1 MNLKGKKVTL
11 RAVEESDLGMLQELT
26 NSPDFEKMI
35 VGWSF
40 AVSAKDQ
47 AEWFKN
53 CKQGLDRLRF
63 TIVTEEDGAVGMIGL
78 RSIDWKNGSAVGL
91 GMRIAKT
98 NLRTRGLATDAW
110 MTLFRYAFDELR
122 LNRIVG
128 SYIEYNKASA
138 RVCEKVGFKVEG
150 IQREAVYKNGKFHNV
165 YSLGCLKSDYE
176 ALIAK
181 NNYWDDN
188 NENKQ

>member
-1 MNLKGKKVTL
+1 MNLKGKKVLL
-11 RAVEESDLGMLQELT
+11 RAVEESDLVMLQELT
-26 NSPDFEKMI
+26 NNPDFEKMI

-47 AEWFKN
+47 ADWFSK
-53 CKQGLDRLRF
+53 CKQGLEKLRF
-63 TIVTEEDGAVGMIGL
+63 TIVTEEDGAVGLIGL
-78 RSIDWKNGSAVGL
+78 RNIDWKNGSAHGL

-110 MTLFRYAFDELR
+110 MTLFRYAFEELR

-138 RVCEKVGFKVEG
+138 RVCEKVGFKIEG
-150 IQREAVYKNGKFHNV
+150 VQREAVYKNGKYHDV
-165 YSLGCLKSDYE
+165 VSLGCLKSDYE
-176 ALIAK
+176 ELISK
-181 NNYWDDN
+181 THYWDDD
-188 NENKQ
+188 ENGL

>member
-1 MNLKGKKVTL
+1 MNLKGKKVLL
-11 RAVEESDLGMLQELT
+11 RAIEESDLKMLQDLT

-47 AEWFKN
+47 ADWFEN

-63 TIVTEEDGAVGMIGL
+63 TIETKEDGAVGLIGL
-78 RSIDWKNGSAVGL
+78 RDIDWKNGSAIGL

-110 MTLFRYAFDELR
+110 MTLLRYCFEELR

-138 RVCEKVGFKVEG
+138 RVCEKVGFKIEG
-150 IQREAVYKNGKFHNV
+150 IQREAVFKNGTYHNV
-165 YSLGCLKSDYE
+165 VSLACIKSDYDT
-176 ALIAK
+176 LI
-181 NNYWDDN
+181 NENHYWDEDN
-188 NENKQ
+188 DNK

>member
-1 MNLKGKKVTL
+1 MNLKGRKVLL
-11 RAVEESDLGMLQELT
+11 RAVEESDLEMFKDLT
-26 NSPDFEKMI
+26 NSPDFEKMV

-40 AVSAKDQ
+40 AISSKDQ
-47 AEWFKN
+47 TEWYKN
-53 CKQGLDRLRF
+53 CKQGLAYLRF

-78 RSIDWKNGSAVGL
+78 RDIDWKNGSALGL

-98 NLRTRGLATDAW
+98 QLRTRGLATDAW

-138 RVCEKVGFKVEG
+138 RVCEKVGFKIEG
-150 IQREAVYKNGKFHNV
+150 IQREAVYKDGKFHNV
-165 YSLGCLKSDYE
+165 ISLSCLKSDYK
-176 ALIAK
+176 ALIAE
-181 NNYWDDN
+181 NHYWDTKD
-188 NENKQ
+188 EK

>member
-1 MNLKGKKVTL
+1 MNLKGKKVLL
-11 RAVEESDLGMLQELT
+11 RAVEEGDLQMLQDLT

-40 AVSAKDQ
+40 AISKKDQ
-47 AEWFKN
+47 DAWFQN
-53 CKQGLDRLRF
+53 CTNGLARLRF
-63 TIVTEEDGAVGMIGL
+63 TIETEEDGPVGLIGL
-78 RSIDWKNGSAVGL
+78 RDIDWKNGSAVGL

-138 RVCEKVGFKVEG
+138 RVCEKVGFKIEG
-150 IQREAVYKNGKFHNV
+150 IQREAVYKGGKFHNV
-165 YSLGCLKSDYE
+165 YALSCLKSDYE
-176 ALIAK
+176 ALIAE
-181 NNYWDDN
+181 NHYWEEDN
-188 NENKQ
+188 ESK

>member
-11 RAVEESDLGMLQELT
+11 RAVEERDLEMLKELT
-26 NSPDFEKMI
+26 NSPDFERMI

-40 AVSAKDQ
+40 AVSSKDQ
-47 AEWFKN
+47 IEWFQN

-63 TIVTEEDGAVGMIGL
+63 TIETEEDGAVGLIGL
-78 RSIDWKNGSAVGL
+78 RDIDWKNGSAIGL

-138 RVCEKVGFKVEG
+138 RVCEKVGFKIEG
-150 IQREAVYKNGKFHNV
+150 VQREAVYKNGKFHDV
-165 YSLGCLKSDYE
+165 VSLGCLKSDYE
-176 ALIAK
+176 TLISK
-181 NNYWDDN
+181 NHYWEIN
-188 NENKQ
+188 HES

>member
-1 MNLKGKKVTL
+1 MNLRGRKVTL
-11 RAVEESDLGMLQELT
+11 RAIEETDLEMLQNLT
-26 NSPDFEKMI
+26 NDPDFERMI

-40 AVSAKDQ
+40 AVSSKDQ

-53 CKQGLDRLRF
+53 CRQGLDRLRF
-63 TIVTEEDGAVGMIGL
+63 TIVTEEDGAVGLIGL
-78 RSIDWKNGSAVGL
+78 RDIDWKNGVAIGL

-110 MTLFRYAFDELR
+110 MTLFRYAFEELR

-138 RVCEKVGFKVEG
+138 RVCEKVGFKIEG
-150 IQREAVYKNGKFHNV
+150 VQREAVFKNGKFHNV
-165 YSLGCLKSDYE
+165 VSLSCLKSDYD

-181 NNYWDDN
+181 NHYWDDTD
-188 NENKQ
+188 ENRK